1 MSITDS
7 RAAFEAHCGKVDPT
21 GFVKDLLSRSHI
33 TSFSALAF
41 AIGTPQS
48 PPTDDQ
54 FRQFGS
60 RLNGDTDLTIGMN
73 SALRRLH
80 FEASTMVVAELKS
93 MATEPSGETVRKLP
107 VAEKI
112 ARLQDQ
118 ETRLRGLRI
127 RGELQPSYAL
137 VDLIS
142 NIKETNNVVWIAPS
156 KCGKRD
162 LEIQN
167 SQKQKSSVLSLEQQ
181 TLKVTSNDIPTAADT
196 SSDIQLQWALQR
208 RGLAFDQCRLINWDA
223 HELWVQQVMSQITK
237 DSPPGYHRIA
247 ASQVIRADRELFT
260 LMAQELQTSVQ
271 VLPDGS
277 LPMETKLKELRT
289 DPRVTMHMLPLPKT
303 APRDTDISDK
313 KSAGS
318 GHQEGD
324 PPGPPVKPKK
334 KARASPK
341 AKALC
346 PDELKGYQQRDAQ
359 NNTICWAFNLK
370 GGCKESTKSGRCKKG
385 MHICIKCHKS
395 NHSLTNCRAKDN

>member
-1 MSITDS
+1 M
-7 RAAFEAHCGKVDPT
+7 F
-21 GFVKDLLSRSHI
+21 SHLYI
-33 TSFSALAF
+33 
-41 AIGTPQS
+41 QS
-48 PPTDDQ
+48 WH
-54 FRQFGS
+54 
-60 RLNGDTDLTIGMN
+60 L
-73 SALRRLH
+73 
-80 FEASTMVVAELKS
+80 
-93 MATEPSGETVRKLP
+93 
-107 VAEKI
+107 
-112 ARLQDQ
+112 DQ

-247 ASQVIRADRELFT
+247 TSQVIRADRELFT

-318 GHQEGD
+318 GHQEVD
-324 PPGPPVKPKK
+324 PPGSPVKPKK
-334 KARASPK
+334 KARPSPK